1 MPAQALNNLADRRT
15 SNNQE
20 NTMSYFLPLISFTA
34 GFMLLLM
41 TNNLSSVSLINGVL
55 QIWLFTLVVCIP
67 IWRTGRMSYVDIGWP
82 WGLVVI
88 GILTWVHGDGDST
101 RVALVSIAYIFAGSR
116 MGLGA
121 LTMWRMGLL
130 KKEFPRYEY
139 QKIRWI
145 KAGKT
150 NTALAMQVDAIWQG
164 MANASFL
171 AIPAFIIATN
181 PSASISVFEVI
192 GMLIWAGSFA
202 MESVADM
209 QRLSFLKAMKKSG
222 QRNQVCNVGLWKY
235 SRHPNYFAEWMV
247 WNALIIAAIP
257 SWIAL
262 YGSESM
268 IVWGLLGVGLLMASR
283 MMFSTLVHH
292 TGAVPSEYYS
302 VQKRPGYKAY
312 QETTNIFFPGPN
324 K

>member
-1 MPAQALNNLADRRT
+1 
-15 SNNQE
+15 
-20 NTMSYFLPLISFTA
+20 MSYFLPLISFTA

-55 QIWLFTLVVCIP
+55 QILLFTLVVCIP

-88 GILTWVHGDGDST
+88 GILTWVHGEGNST

-121 LTMWRMGLL
+121 LKMWQLGLL

-145 KAGKT
+145 QAGKT

-209 QRLSFLKAMKKSG
+209 QKLSFLKVMKKSG
-222 QRNQVCNVGLWKY
+222 LRNQVCNIGLWKY

-247 WNALIIAAIP
+247 WNGLIIAAIP

-268 IVWGLLGVGLLMASR
+268 IVWGLLAVGLLMASR

-302 VQKRPGYKAY
+302 VQKRPEYKAY
-312 QETTNIFFPGPN
+312 QETTNMFFPGPN

>member
-1 MPAQALNNLADRRT
+1 MQ
-15 SNNQE
+15 
-20 NTMSYFLPLISFTA
+20 YFLPLISFSA
-34 GFMLLLM
+34 GFILLQM
-41 TNNLSSVSLINGVL
+41 TSNLASVSLINGVL
-55 QIWLFTLVVCIP
+55 QMLLFALVVCIP

-82 WGLVVI
+82 WGLTVI
-88 GILTWVHGDGDST
+88 GILTWVYSEGDPI

-121 LTMWRMGLL
+121 LNMWKMGLL

-171 AIPAFIIATN
+171 AIPAFLIAAN
-181 PSASISVFEVI
+181 PSASISVFEVV

-202 MESVADM
+202 VESIADM
-209 QRLSFLKAMKKSG
+209 QKLTFLKAMKKSG
-222 QRNQVCNVGLWKY
+222 QRNMVCNVGLWKY

-247 WNALIIAAIP
+247 WNGLIIAAIP

-262 YGSESM
+262 YGNES
-268 IVWGLLGVGLLMASR
+268 IIIWALLGAGLLMASR
-283 MMFSTLVHH
+283 MMYSTLVYH

-302 VQKRPGYKAY
+302 MQKRPEYKAY
-312 QETTNIFFPGPN
+312 QETTNMFFPGPN